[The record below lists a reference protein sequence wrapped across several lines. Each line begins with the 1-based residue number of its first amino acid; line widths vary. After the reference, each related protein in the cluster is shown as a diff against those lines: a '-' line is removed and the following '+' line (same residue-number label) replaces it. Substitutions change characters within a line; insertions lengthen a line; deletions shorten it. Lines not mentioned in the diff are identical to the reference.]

1 MRGAIGSSKFLQ
13 AIASLWVAAIIGSWC
28 NFLTVMYIGFVAAHT
43 LPVLYERYEDQVD
56 DFLYNAFDQLRNNY
70 QKLDAGVLS
79 RIPKGKFNGKKHE

>member
-1 MRGAIGSSKFLQ
+1 MRGAIGSSKFVQ

-56 DFLYNAFDQLRNNY
+56 DFLYKAFDQLR
-70 QKLDAGVLS
+70 KLP
-79 RIPKGKFNGKKHE
+79 PKA